1 MPLTMMMNDYFDAAP
16 TSVLPSASS
25 EQTMESTN
33 STGDFF
39 AHEVHSN
46 SPSTATQIWL
56 LDCDSTFPSKR
67 LAQLNEVLAES
78 NMVVARLNKGKVHSF
93 EQLEAYLKPQTST
106 WLLASEEGF
115 AKLATNAT
123 KTKGVVEK
131 AQLALEQLS
140 KHPVLNTLQC
150 LLFSEE
156 SLSTGLLKT
165 YLSAGIYKAFYA
177 NLSVEQ
183 WAERLIS
190 IVKLGEKLRNSQTF
204 GKEQALLNEDL
215 SSRSFM
221 IEKELYKTRQLQQ
234 SLLPSI
240 VENKENPADGALGTS
255 KLHYLSDKFRISGMY
270 IPCDAIGGDLYDLCE
285 FHDGSLG
292 VIITDVSGH
301 GVAAA
306 FVTALLKSSF
316 YRITHHHQTPDQVLF
331 HLNNQL
337 AAVVKTGDY
346 LTAAYLHFLDEG
358 KTVQYGGA
366 GHPYPILYRA
376 KTNTV
381 ELLEENGTPLVWVPD
396 MPYNMQFTNLE
407 SGDKILLFTDGVTE
421 LTNPEEELYGEDRLA
436 ELLPQVIGWS
446 PEGGGAILENILMEL
461 SDFTQGHPLADDLTM
476 LIIEVL

>member
-1 MPLTMMMNDYFDAAP
+1 MMMMTDYSEI
-16 TSVLPSASS
+16 TITTPSSTLDYGEEYGLNTIDEGANQETASI
-25 EQTMESTN
+25 
-33 STGDFF
+33 
-39 AHEVHSN
+39 
-46 SPSTATQIWL
+46 TATQVWL
-56 LDCDSTFPSKR
+56 LDCDSTFPAKR
-67 LAQLNEVLAES
+67 LAQLNQVLSES
-78 NMVVARLNKGKVHSF
+78 NMVVARLNKGKATSYQ
-93 EQLEAYLKPQTST
+93 QLESHLNTQNNT
-106 WLLASEEGF
+106 WLLASEGAL
-115 AKLATNAT
+115 AKLANNSDTLNSLE
-123 KTKGVVEK
+123 EK
-131 AQLALEQLS
+131 AQLALEQLA
-140 KHPVLNTLQC
+140 KHPTLNGVQC

-156 SLSTGLLKT
+156 PLSTASLKS
-165 YLSAGIYKAFYA
+165 YLSAGVYKVFYA

-183 WAERLIS
+183 WAEHLIG
-190 IVKLGEKLRNSQTF
+190 IVKLGEKLRSSQAF
-204 GKEQALLNEDL
+204 GKEQSRLNEDL
-215 SSRSFM
+215 SNRSLM

-240 VENKENPADGALGTS
+240 VESKDSPSDDGGLGTS

-301 GVAAA
+301 GVPAA

-376 KTNTV
+376 KTNTI

-407 SGDKILLFTDGVTE
+407 QGDKILLFTDGVTE
-421 LTNPEEELYGEDRLA
+421 LTNPQEELYGEDRLA
-436 ELLPQVIGWS
+436 ELLPEVISWS
-446 PEGGGAILENILMEL
+446 PEGGGAILESILMEL
-461 SDFTQGHPLADDLTM
+461 SDFTQGHPLADDMTM